1 MMLLL
6 NIQSQKRGDKGE
18 GHLMISFTLIHCSSN
33 FVPLLIAV
41 SSGSLVKQA
50 IADDTK
56 SGQAARAYIEKS
68 MMGKM
73 QIYNTNSSPP
83 IWYPVFIIFY
93 RYIYE

>member
-1 MMLLL
+1 MYNAAVEYSM
-6 NIQSQKRGDKGE
+6 QKRWVKGE
-18 GHLMISFTLIHCSSN
+18 GHLMILFTLIHCNSN

-56 SGQAARAYIEKS
+56 PGQAAKAYIEKS

-73 QIYNTNSSPP
+73 QI
-83 IWYPVFIIFY
+83 
-93 RYIYE
+93 

>member
-1 MMLLL
+1 MLL
-6 NIQSQKRGDKGE
+6 NIQSQKRGEKGE
-18 GHLMISFTLIHCSSN
+18 RHLMISFTLIHCNSN

-56 SGQAARAYIEKS
+56 SGQAAKAYIEKS

-73 QIYNTNSSPP
+73 QIYNFNSSPP
-83 IWYPVFIIFY
+83 ILYPVFIIFY
-93 RYIYE
+93 WYIFE

>member
-6 NIQSQKRGDKGE
+6 NIQSQKRGEKGE
-18 GHLMISFTLIHCSSN
+18 GHLMISFTLIHCNSN

-73 QIYNTNSSPP
+73 QIYNINSSPP
-83 IWYPVFIIFY
+83 ILYPVLIIFY
-93 RYIYE
+93 RYIFE